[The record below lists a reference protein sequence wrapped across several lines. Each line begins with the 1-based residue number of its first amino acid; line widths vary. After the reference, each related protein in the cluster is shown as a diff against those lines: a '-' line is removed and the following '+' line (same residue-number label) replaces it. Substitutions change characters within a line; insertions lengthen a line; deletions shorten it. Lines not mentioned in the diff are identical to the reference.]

1 MIKRLLLLL
10 ALMLPCAAASVHA
23 QFGVGDWKMHSVFSG
38 QKAQNI
44 IDTGDKVYYLV
55 SNNLFCYDKQT
66 QENEAL
72 NRRNYL
78 NDAIISQ
85 IYYNSYKKY
94 LMVVYD
100 DCNIDVITASGKV
113 VNMPDVKDALM
124 TTDKTINDVSFT
136 ADVAYVATK
145 FGYLV
150 INDKKFEV
158 KESHIY
164 NQSIASVAVVGNQL
178 MLSSGS
184 YLYYGDVNGSYDRI
198 DYFRSIQFDA
208 NGKIFPVGDNRFLF
222 TTGYLTMYN
231 FSFDEKGGIQLT
243 GNLIAEAAPTSVQR
257 TPSGIIANFGPSK
270 DFYYTFDANGDNAT
284 QVRNPSKDIMSSATE
299 GKWWALGSNGLHLID
314 NGVSGE
320 YFKPSGL
327 SMNIPFY
334 MTFNKLDNKLYV
346 SSTGTN
352 HFFSDQY
359 IPMAINTYD
368 GSTWTDVTPTGNWT
382 SLAPGRNSTS
392 NGTGTYWVTPDPD
405 DASTYYMGSW
415 WFGVL
420 KVQGGTIANAYN
432 WTNSPMENNSQ
443 YYCHS
448 IPAIDRAGTLWV
460 VHAGSYQI
468 MALPKSKRMAESV
481 TKSDWITPSIANIQ
495 SNKRGRLLAMSKTDD
510 KIYSCGDYQKPIVFF
525 NDGGN
530 PSSSIKS
537 ASYSQFT
544 DQDGK
549 TFQWGYVTSLVE
561 DLNGKVWMGSTEG
574 VVSFDPK
581 DAYSQNFRINHIKVP
596 RNDGTNLADYLLDGI
611 QVNSIAVD
619 GSNRKWIGTNSS
631 GLFLVS
637 ADGSEIIKQ
646 FTTSN
651 SYLTSNTI
659 YGVCC
664 NPNNN
669 SVYVITDNGF
679 FEYFSDSTPAESDYS
694 SVYAYPNPVRPDFTG
709 LITIK
714 GLMDNSLVKITDPA
728 GNVVK
733 QLKSNGGM
741 ATWDGCNES
750 GARVKTGVYFV
761 FASQSETEGS
771 NSAVTKIMVIR

>member
-85 IYYNSYKKY
+85 IYYNAYKKY

-124 TTDKTINDVSFT
+124 TTDKTINDVTFT
-136 ADVAYVATK
+136 ADAAYAATK

-178 MLSSGS
+178 MMSSGS
-184 YLYYGDVNGSYDRI
+184 TLYYGDVKGSYDRI
-198 DYFRSIQFDA
+198 DYFKTIPFDE
-208 NGKIFPVGDNRFLF
+208 NGKIFPVGDKRFLF
-222 TTGYLTMYN
+222 TTGYLTMYD
-231 FSFDEKGGIQLT
+231 FTFDEKGVISLT
-243 GNLIAEAAPTSVQR
+243 ANCIAQAAPTSVQR
-257 TPSGIIANFGPSK
+257 TSNGIIANFGPAK
-270 DFYYTFDANGDNAT
+270 DYYYTFDSNGDNAT
-284 QVRNPSKDIMSSATE
+284 KVSNPTREILSSAIE
-299 GKWWALGSNGLHLID
+299 GKWWSVGSKGLRLID
-314 NGVSGE
+314 NGTSSE
-320 YFKPSGL
+320 YFKPTGL
-327 SMNIPFY
+327 SMPTPFY
-334 MTFNKLDNKLYV
+334 TTFNKLDNKLYV

-359 IPMAINTYD
+359 MPIAVDTYD
-368 GSTWTDVTPTGNWT
+368 GSSWANVTPTADWAT
-382 SLAPGRNSTS
+382 LAPGRKSDTY
-392 NGTGTYWVTPDPD
+392 GTGTYWVTPDPD
-405 DASTYYMGSW
+405 DASTYYLGSW

-420 KVQGGTIANAYN
+420 KVKGDKVVQAYN
-432 WTNSPMENNSQ
+432 WTNSPMEDNSN
-443 YYCHS
+443 YYCHA

-460 VHAGSYQI
+460 VHAGQNKI
-468 MALPKSKRMAESV
+468 MALPKSKRQAASV
-481 TKSDWITPSIANIQ
+481 TKSDWIVPNIANIE
-495 SNKRGRLLAMSKTDD
+495 SNKRGKLLAMSSSDD
-510 KIYSCGDYQKPIVFF
+510 KIYSCGDFQKPIVFF

-530 PSSSIKS
+530 PGSTIKN
-537 ASYSQFT
+537 ASYTNFT

-549 TFQWGYVTSLVE
+549 AYTWGYVTCLTE

-574 VVSFDPK
+574 VVSFNPK
-581 DAYSQNFRINHIKVP
+581 EAYTQGFRINHIKVP

-659 YGVCC
+659 YSVCC
-664 NPNNN
+664 NPNSN
-669 SVYVITDNGF
+669 SVYVVTDNGF

-694 SVYAYPNPVRPDFTG
+694 NVYAYPNPVRPDFTG

-761 FASQSETEGS
+761 LATQSETDGS
-771 NSAVTKIMVIR
+771 NSAVTKIMIIR